1 MGSAVLGPLGLQML
15 FGFLI
20 WVIWECSSSGASFTG
35 VSGTDSVSG
44 DHQGYPSLGSSSV
57 WSSSRGKILAVGS
70 SGGIVVSALKSRRW
84 SSGCISLG
92 SSSPTVGDRFSLKI
106 WIKTVLKV
114 SQSHRLIQYWIL
126 QPALRESWS
135 VYCSFAPS
143 LNRWSW
149 RFFQFLP
156 QGKWPWCN
164 PRRQCSTWQGWLP
177 RWGSNVEGRTFFSL
191 CIGSLQ
197 HLFLFSGSIAEGL
210 SFILGQARFILLTDW
225 LTASFDSSLKL
236 P

>member
-1 MGSAVLGPLGLQML
+1 
-15 FGFLI
+15 
-20 WVIWECSSSGASFTG
+20 
-35 VSGTDSVSG
+35 
-44 DHQGYPSLGSSSV
+44 
-57 WSSSRGKILAVGS
+57 
-70 SGGIVVSALKSRRW
+70 
-84 SSGCISLG
+84 
-92 SSSPTVGDRFSLKI
+92 
-106 WIKTVLKV
+106 
-114 SQSHRLIQYWIL
+114 
-126 QPALRESWS
+126 
-135 VYCSFAPS
+135 

-236 P
+236 PQTVIPTLQPTSCNWVYLVMGWPWLTLSKGLTSEQASCAGQAVL